1 MLQLAVD
8 TIIRPRDAADRLL
21 QLNLSEKT
29 LFQAAVLM
37 ACLQAIMP
45 MFGLVLDRFGNTA
58 LVQFVAVHPIA
69 MAAKYLATIY
79 AIALLLHRV
88 GTTFGGKGTARQMI
102 LLSVWYATIGACV
115 LVPVAAVFYM
125 NSTAGTFL
133 MAAAALRILYAFSLF
148 VQKAHQ
154 FQSLFLTFVAIIV
167 GQFIVETIATIILTG
182 LGYPQQAG
190 V

>member
-1 MLQLAVD
+1 MLQLALD

-29 LFQAAVLM
+29 LFQAALLM
-37 ACLQAIMP
+37 ACLQAILP
-45 MFGLVLDRFGNTA
+45 MFGLIIDRFGNTA
-58 LVQFVAVHPIA
+58 LVQFVATYPFA

-79 AIALLLHRV
+79 AAALLLHRI
-88 GTTFGGKGTARQMI
+88 GASFGGKGSARQMM
-102 LLSVWYATIGACV
+102 LLSVWYATIGVCI
-115 LVPVAAVFYM
+115 LIPVAVVFYL

-133 MAAAALRILYAFSLF
+133 MAAAALRILFAFSLF

-154 FQSLFLTFVAIIV
+154 FQSLFLTFVGIIV
-167 GQFIVETIATIILTG
+167 GQFLVETISTVILTG
-182 LGYPQQAG
+182 LGFPQQAG